1 MRHTG
6 DWHSRSISGLVFAT
20 VITLACSGVIAPPAD
35 AQPALSDTEITNAIE
50 SELLVDNVVPSDR
63 ITVETTDG
71 LVTLSGQVDNML
83 AKERAVAIVRT
94 VRGTRTVVDK
104 IVVAPPMTLSDADIA
119 ANVERALLQDPAT
132 DSYEVDVSVANG
144 VVFLEGTVDSWQA
157 KRLAETVATSVA
169 GVVGSE
175 NKISVTHTTD
185 RDDIEIQ
192 REIEQSVAW
201 NALIDHGLIEVD
213 VDGGAVTLTGIVGS
227 AAEKDLARVESWV
240 AGVQSVSTEDLKV
253 ERWARDEDLRREKYA
268 AKSDE
273 EIKAALRNAFAHD
286 PRIMP
291 FEITPTVEAGVV
303 TLHGDVDNLRARRA
317 ATTVA
322 RRTVGVVEI
331 KDELSVAPVVI
342 SDDTD
347 LEKNVTDAIARDP
360 IIDPNTLKVSVIDGE
375 AQLSGTV
382 KSYNAKTRADDAA
395 SRVAG
400 VISVK
405 NDLIVDNTE
414 TWLVYN
420 PYVDQWYPYTFQRPE
435 YQPPYATSETD
446 DAIENAIRQ
455 QFYWSPFVDEDDVTV
470 KLENGEAR
478 LTGTVESWSESQA
491 AEVNA
496 YEGGA
501 KWVENELAI
510 NPQ

>member
-1 MRHTG
+1 
-6 DWHSRSISGLVFAT
+6 
-20 VITLACSGVIAPPAD
+20 
-35 AQPALSDTEITNAIE
+35 
-50 SELLVDNVVPSDR
+50 
-63 ITVETTDG
+63 
-71 LVTLSGQVDNML
+71 
-83 AKERAVAIVRT
+83 
-94 VRGTRTVVDK
+94 
-104 IVVAPPMTLSDADIA
+104 
-119 ANVERALLQDPAT
+119 
-132 DSYEVDVSVANG
+132 
-144 VVFLEGTVDSWQA
+144 
-157 KRLAETVATSVA
+157 
-169 GVVGSE
+169 
-175 NKISVTHTTD
+175 
-185 RDDIEIQ
+185 
-192 REIEQSVAW
+192 
-201 NALIDHGLIEVD
+201 

-240 AGVQSVSTEDLKV
+240 AGVQSVSTEELKV
-253 ERWARDEDLRREKYA
+253 ERWARDEDLRREKYT

-273 EIKAALRNAFAHD
+273 EIEAALRNAFAHD
-286 PRIMP
+286 PRIRP

-317 ATTVA
+317 AATVA

-347 LEKNVTDAIARDP
+347 LEKEVTDAIARDP
-360 IIDPNTLKVSVIDGE
+360 IIDPNTLKVSVIEGE
-375 AQLSGTV
+375 AHLSGTV
-382 KSYNAKTRADDAA
+382 KSYNAKNRADDAA

-420 PYVDQWYPYTFQRPE
+420 PYVDQWYPYTYKRPE
-435 YQPPYATSETD
+435 YAPPYGTSETD

-455 QFYWSPFVDEDDVTV
+455 QFHWSPFVDEDDVTV
-470 KLENGEAR
+470 KVENGEAR

-501 KWVENELAI
+501 KWVENELVI
-510 NPQ
+510 NPL